1 MIFRY
6 ILMLHLNSK
15 KRLYA
20 ANLKKMKSSEVSV
33 DSMKVRNSR
42 FERFISVLSSH
53 WIFLILPVLWSFIFS
68 CILIFEFG
76 ITGFSCK
83 ELTTQIFRYTHVFFA
98 LMWAVFILLLLMF
111 DLIMNI
117 KDIACCRCKNY
128 FFHNDP
134 FHFRIEMI
142 LIVICSPLPV
152 IWAFVPFPMTL
163 RSILADFQILII
175 IFLSGFIA
183 LIITIYK
190 KIILLFHKKN
200 SKHQFNF
207 IETILEDENLLEI
220 FQTFCEGEWSTE
232 NILLKIGIHE
242 YKQKGTKEREALAIE
257 MKQNFLIINL
267 SPLEVNVPSRVLKR
281 LVDHIEKP
289 GAEFTDDLF
298 NEVETYINENL
309 SDTIGRF
316 FISAEFYSFKKAK
329 DAYEKSLGL

>member
-1 MIFRY
+1 
-6 ILMLHLNSK
+6 
-15 KRLYA
+15 
-20 ANLKKMKSSEVSV
+20 
-33 DSMKVRNSR
+33 
-42 FERFISVLSSH
+42 
-53 WIFLILPVLWSFIFS
+53 
-68 CILIFEFG
+68 
-76 ITGFSCK
+76 
-83 ELTTQIFRYTHVFFA
+83 
-98 LMWAVFILLLLMF
+98 
-111 DLIMNI
+111 
-117 KDIACCRCKNY
+117 
-128 FFHNDP
+128 
-134 FHFRIEMI
+134 
-142 LIVICSPLPV
+142 
-152 IWAFVPFPMTL
+152 MTL

>member
-33 DSMKVRNSR
+33 GSMKVRNSR
-42 FERFISVLSSH
+42 FERFISILSSH
-53 WIFLILPVLWSFIFS
+53 WIFLILPILWSFIFS

-76 ITGFSCK
+76 IMGFSCK
-83 ELTTQIFRYTHVFFA
+83 EITTEIFRYTHVFFA
-98 LMWAVFILLLLMF
+98 VMWAISIFLLLMF

-128 FFHNDP
+128 FLKNDP

-142 LIVICSPLPV
+142 YIVFNTPLPV
-152 IWAFVPFPMTL
+152 IWAFVPFPMTF
-163 RSILADFQILII
+163 RSILGDIQIVVV

-190 KIILLFHKKN
+190 KIILFFHKKN
-200 SKHQFNF
+200 SKHVNF
-207 IETILEDENLLEI
+207 IETILKDENLLEI

-232 NILLKIGIHE
+232 NILLKVSIHE
-242 YKQKGTKEREALAIE
+242 YKQKGPKERVALAIE
-257 MKQNFLIINL
+257 MKQNFLIVKQ
-267 SPLEVNVPSRVLKR
+267 SPLEVNAPYRVLKR
-281 LVDHIEKP
+281 LADYIEKS
-289 GAEFTDDLF
+289 GAEYKDDLF
-298 NEVETYINENL
+298 NELEDCIDENL
-309 SDTIGRF
+309 SDTIPR
-316 FISAEFYSFKKAK
+316 FISSAEYSSFKKARET
-329 DAYEKSLGL
+329 YEKSLGL